1 MNALLRRCVARAGE
15 SPFAES
21 CFHGNRVARF
31 LSSSVASRGWSW
43 KPVGREA
50 CLCGGSVHASVG
62 FCHCGEVSDELGSLA
77 SSRLFAA
84 RVNEVE
90 ISNAGELNRVFQ
102 ALPVFG
108 EGNPSALGMSRQK
121 ATG

>member
-1 MNALLRRCVARAGE
+1 METAWRGSLVPQLLPGAGAGSRLAERLACVEGL
-15 SPFAES
+15 
-21 CFHGNRVARF
+21 V
-31 LSSSVASRGWSW
+31 VM
-43 KPVGREA
+43 
-50 CLCGGSVHASVG
+50 GSVHASMG

>member
-1 MNALLRRCVARAGE
+1 METAWRGSLVSQLLSRAGAG
-15 SPFAES
+15 SPWAE
-21 CFHGNRVARF
+21 R
-31 LSSSVASRGWSW
+31 L
-43 KPVGREA
+43 A
-50 CLCGGSVHASVG
+50 CVEGLVVMGSVHASVG
-62 FCHCGEVSDELGSLA
+62 FRHWGEVSDELGILA

-84 RVNEVE
+84 RVNEMG

-108 EGNPSALGMSRQK
+108 EGKASAPGMSRQK